1 MNLLLTGVTIADP
14 NSEFNHQVCDV
25 RVVQGMIVEIGKALK
40 PQSSSDPLEKEELA
54 DGTGAF
60 LSPGFFDL
68 NCAVGDPGFMAGLL
82 DFVMD
87 HEPTLLQ
94 FCEATGTKP
103 EAVARAHAALSGF
116 RGDTGS
122 A

>member
-1 MNLLLTGVTIADP
+1 MKTVTTADETAIAVLGWLASEPELLGRFLALTGTDP
-14 NSEFNHQVCDV
+14 
-25 RVVQGMIVEIGKALK
+25 
-40 PQSSSDPLEKEELA
+40 
-54 DGTGAF
+54 TG
-60 LSPGFFDL
+60 LRG
-68 NCAVGDPGFMAGLL
+68 AVGDPGFMAGLL

-87 HEPTLLQ
+87 HEPTLMQ

-103 EAVARAHAALSGF
+103 ETVARAHATLSGF